1 MFPWLRPSPLP
12 QCVFNDDV
20 QGTAATAVGGLYGA
34 MAVAGKPAS
43 GERRLCG
50 MCSLVQFGGVFAA
63 ISMCGRRQV
72 SPPLVSAVQSS
83 KPLVATSCACA
94 VAK

>member
-1 MFPWLRPSPLP
+1 MYPAIVNILPLCL

-43 GERRLCG
+43 GERRRSADATVGPLTGACRAVLPRNNAHPVAG
-50 MCSLVQFGGVFAA
+50 IGDPSWA
-63 ISMCGRRQV
+63 ISH
-72 SPPLVSAVQSS
+72 
-83 KPLVATSCACA
+83 ATC
-94 VAK
+94 